1 MYEIMQIERAEGGTN
16 QTAELL
22 EAPHHTNEE
31 I

>member
-1 MYEIMQIERAEGGTN
+1 MQIERTEGGTN

-31 I
+31 IKYK

>member
-1 MYEIMQIERAEGGTN
+1 MQIERAEGGTN

-31 I
+31 IKYK